1 MSALRLSSSSL
12 TPLEAYARQAPWPQG
27 LTVLR
32 PLAGNGR
39 ALAGERQGDSRDR
52 VSLSGAARQQADEAK
67 TATASVAGEAEEKTS
82 VAAAAAAAPQT
93 QLTTAELEQVRQLQQ
108 RDQEVRVHEA
118 AHAAAGGPYAGAPTL
133 RYETGPDGRRYAVE
147 GAVNVDLAAV
157 AGDPAATIEKMAVIE
172 RAALAPAQPSAQDYR
187 VAARARR
194 QAASARQE
202 LAEQQRATPQMAQV
216 AAAYSRMAGRAADT
230 ATEPGHAAAAAIS
243 ARLDGPG
250 LRA

>member
-1 MSALRLSSSSL
+1 MSALRLSSSL

-67 TATASVAGEAEEKTS
+67 TATAPVAGEAEEKTS
-82 VAAAAAAAPQT
+82 VAAAAAPQT

-202 LAEQQRATPQMAQV
+202 LAEQQRAAPQMAQV

>member
-1 MSALRLSSSSL
+1 MSALRLSSSL

-27 LTVLR
+27 LTALR

-39 ALAGERQGDSRDR
+39 VLAGERQGDSRDR
-52 VSLSGAARQQADEAK
+52 VSLSGAARQQAAEAQP
-67 TATASVAGEAEEKTS
+67 ATVPVAGEAEGKAS
-82 VAAAAAAAPQT
+82 AVAAPQT

-118 AHAAAGGPYAGAPTL
+118 AHAAAGGHYAGAPTL

-202 LAEQQRATPQMAQV
+202 LAEQQRAAPQMAQV
-216 AAAYSRMAGRAADT
+216 AAAYSRMAGQAADT
-230 ATEPGHAAAAAIS
+230 ATEPGNAGATAIS